1 MTDPLLFAAELEQD
15 YCTCLPAY
23 LDRGRTDPQCV
34 SCNMEYERKEAAK
47 VIRSLHSD
55 KQALQ
60 AKLDALMLEHCPQDM
75 SVEQIVN
82 WSNHQRKEKA

>member
-1 MTDPLLFAAELEQD
+1 MNLYTLNLIDDIENSDTQTDNYGNVWVKVNANLCEQACD
-15 YCTCLPAY
+15 EMRRLAKH
-23 LDRGRTDPQCV
+23 TD
-34 SCNMEYERKEAAK
+34 
-47 VIRSLHSD
+47 
-55 KQALQ
+55 ALQ